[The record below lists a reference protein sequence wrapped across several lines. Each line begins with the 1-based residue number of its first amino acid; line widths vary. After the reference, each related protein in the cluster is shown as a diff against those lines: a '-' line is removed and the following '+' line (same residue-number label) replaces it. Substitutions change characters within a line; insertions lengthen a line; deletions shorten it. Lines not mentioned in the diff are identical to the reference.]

1 MATTR
6 EKAQALILAGQI
18 HVNGRPATKA
28 GALVAADA
36 RLELVGEPPRYVSR
50 GGLKLEGALRDF
62 GVNVRGKVCLDIGA
76 STGGFT
82 DCLLQHG
89 AARVY
94 AVDVGKGQLDWKLR
108 QDQRV
113 QVREGINARY
123 LKPEDLGEP
132 VDLVTVD
139 VAFISVE
146 KILPAALHCA
156 KPGAFFLILVKPQFE
171 LSRREV
177 GKGGIVRDPALQQ
190 KAVEKI
196 RRAAAALGLEDLSV
210 RESCLP
216 GAEGNREFFLLAATW
231 DPGVTR
237 DTGPGSHDPPEPEGR
252 YPRRAKAV

>member
-1 MATTR
+1 VTERGLAPTR

-18 HVNGRPATKA
+18 HVNGQPAAKA
-28 GALVAADA
+28 GALSAADA
-36 RLELVGEPPRYVSR
+36 RVELVGEPLRYASR

-62 GVNVRGKVCLDIGA
+62 GVEVHGKVCLDIGA

-108 QDQRV
+108 QDSRV
-113 QVREGINARY
+113 LVREGLNARY
-123 LKPEDLGEP
+123 LQPEDLGQP
-132 VDLVTVD
+132 VDLVTID

-146 KILPAALHCA
+146 KILPAALRCA
-156 KPGAFFLILVKPQFE
+156 RPGAVFLILVKPQFE

-177 GKGGIVRDPALQQ
+177 GKGGIVRDPALQK

-196 RRAAAALGLEDLSV
+196 RRDAVALGLEDIAA

-216 GAEGNREFFLLAATW
+216 GAEGNREFFL
-231 DPGVTR
+231 
-237 DTGPGSHDPPEPEGR
+237 
-252 YPRRAKAV
+252 RAVLRAPV